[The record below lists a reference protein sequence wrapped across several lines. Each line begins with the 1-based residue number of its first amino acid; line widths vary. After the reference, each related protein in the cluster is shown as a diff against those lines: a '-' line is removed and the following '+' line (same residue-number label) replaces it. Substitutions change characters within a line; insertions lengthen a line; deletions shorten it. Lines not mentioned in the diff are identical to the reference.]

1 MSNLFAV
8 LIVAMV
14 TVTELKTI
22 LKNEGVVGYSKLRKA
37 ELEALV
43 ERVQNEKAKDKK
55 KKKKTY
61 VEDFDSR
68 QLVTKSKPKKSV
80 KQADVPEDYHK
91 LHSQF
96 DLSKFDAEK
105 AKQYYKDEKPIVE
118 RTLSPEEYEKY
129 FGIKI
134 PIQKKDESPHS
145 RYMGMLK
152 DKSEVRDM
160 IYAKPQKPKVRQNV
174 NALIGMINEYDVTYQ
189 DISVLPDRVINL
201 IINIFTNLNELEDDI
216 KNQLHRVS
224 EIGFD
229 DYEKLDDLN
238 EIVDN
243 LPTKDDLEKVIATS
257 NPDDIMEDLHNFA
270 ENLLDTEIDEYFYNV
285 HDTYN
290 KLFLSTA
297 IDYDSVRELAKLTA
311 QPKPK
316 KQQKKSNKNFKSNI
330 KQLEAMRKKH
340 RHMHQHNKMLFEQA
354 ERKLQREVKK
364 KNQQKVLA
372 RKLPVKQIAPK
383 HDAATTEYLN
393 QLNKVEKLLHENKL
407 PAVTSDPYK
416 RATQHAINTLRNIT
430 NQPSYNS
437 TWLPNYIKHTHFF
450 TTFSDIL
457 DVNKI
462 MELVP
467 WYKASQTTQSSIQHS
482 KPPQSSILR
491 PTLPKHL
498 THKKHK
504 QQTKA
509 TKLNSKIKPISIK
522 YKGQTKIVEYPN
534 GKMVIKKI
542 PAHWN
547 NEY

>member
-22 LKNEGVVGYSKLRKA
+22 LKNEGVVGYSKLRKP

-43 ERVQNEKAKDKK
+43 ERVQHEKAKDKK

-61 VEDFDSR
+61 VEDFDSK

-80 KQADVPEDYHK
+80 KQADIPEDYHK

-105 AKQYYKDEKPIVE
+105 AKQYYKDEQPIVE

-134 PIQKKDESPHS
+134 PQKDSP
-145 RYMGMLK
+145 
-152 DKSEVRDM
+152 
-160 IYAKPQKPKVRQNV
+160 
-174 NALIGMINEYDVTYQ
+174 
-189 DISVLPDRVINL
+189 
-201 IINIFTNLNELEDDI
+201 
-216 KNQLHRVS
+216 
-224 EIGFD
+224 
-229 DYEKLDDLN
+229 
-238 EIVDN
+238 
-243 LPTKDDLEKVIATS
+243 
-257 NPDDIMEDLHNFA
+257 
-270 ENLLDTEIDEYFYNV
+270 
-285 HDTYN
+285 
-290 KLFLSTA
+290 
-297 IDYDSVRELAKLTA
+297 
-311 QPKPK
+311 PKPK
-316 KQQKKSNKNFKSNI
+316 NPFTDTIPMNEFMNRYVYDLPKPKESQVSKSDLD
-330 KQLEAMRKKH
+330 QLKGMRKKRQH
-340 RHMHQHNKMLFEQA
+340 THQHNKMLFEQA

-372 RKLPVKQIAPK
+372 RKLPVKQIASK
-383 HDAATTEYLN
+383 HDAATTEYLK
-393 QLNKVEKLLHENKL
+393 QLNKIEKLLHENKI

-416 RATQHAINTLRNIT
+416 RATQHAINALRNIT

-450 TTFSDIL
+450 NTFSDIL
-457 DVNKI
+457 DVTKI

-482 KPPQSSILR
+482 KPQSSILH

-498 THKKHK
+498 THKKQNKHTPTKSTNTSRANTPK
-504 QQTKA
+504 QKV
-509 TKLNSKIKPISIK
+509 SITRLPGGGIIFRK
-522 YKGQTKIVEYPN
+522 V
-534 GKMVIKKI
+534 
-542 PAHWN
+542 
-547 NEY
+547 